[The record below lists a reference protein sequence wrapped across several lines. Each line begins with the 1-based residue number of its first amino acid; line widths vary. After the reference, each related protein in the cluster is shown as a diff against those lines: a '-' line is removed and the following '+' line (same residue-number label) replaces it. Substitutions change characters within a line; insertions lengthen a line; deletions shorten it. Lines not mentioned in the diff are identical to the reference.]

1 MLFVN
6 NLILL
11 KHKNSKQSQVIYCTI
26 LVFLVLGFSSL
37 YYLKTA
43 ISVKSQGLFQS
54 AIEKTNLT
62 IPVNGVIKSI
72 NLLDNQKTIVNDT
85 LLVIDASL
93 PEQEN
98 NIVSERVNL
107 LKKSL
112 QDLNVLI
119 NNSKSNQIAVSS
131 LKTNQYQAV
140 WQAYEQEMSNAVLQ
154 KEQALNI
161 FARYEK
167 LYKGGVLTS
176 SEYEKFKFD
185 YNQAVNTCL
194 LLNKKYNSQ
203 WQTDVNQFKEE
214 LRQLSAKTLQIGEQ
228 KKLYVLKAPVKGT
241 LQNITGLQNGTYV
254 FANQKIGEISP
265 DTKLTAYCYIK
276 PSDIGLINK
285 GQSVRFNIDAFNYN
299 QWGFVTGKV
308 VDISDDILIA
318 DNQPVFKVKCSL
330 DTDFLQLKNGYKG
343 YLKKGMTFNAR
354 FMVTERTLYQLLYD
368 KVDDWVNPNLA
379 AN

>member
-1 MLFVN
+1 MFFTN
-6 NLILL
+6 TLISL
-11 KHKNSKQSQVIYCTI
+11 KHKNNKQGQVIYTTI
-26 LVFLVLGFSSL
+26 LVFLLLGFCSL
-37 YYLKTA
+37 FYLKTN

-62 IPVNGVIKSI
+62 TPVNGVIKSI
-72 NLLDNQKTIVNDT
+72 KLLDNQKTKANDT

-98 NIVSERVNL
+98 NIISERVSL
-107 LKKSL
+107 LKSSL

-119 NNSKSNQIAVSS
+119 SHSKNNQTLVPN
-131 LKTNQYQAV
+131 LKTSQYQSA
-140 WQAYEQEMSNAVLQ
+140 WQAYDQELNNALLAKQ
-154 KEQALNI
+154 QAQNI

-185 YNQAVNTCL
+185 YDQAVNNCL
-194 LLNKKYNSQ
+194 LLSKKYNNQ
-203 WQTDVNQFKEE
+203 WQKDVNQYKEE

-285 GQSVRFNIDAFNYN
+285 GQSVRFDIDAFNYN

-308 VDISDDILIA
+308 VDISDDILMA
-318 DNQPVFKVKCSL
+318 DNQPFFKVKCSL

-354 FMVTERTLYQLLYD
+354 LMVTERTLYQLLYD

-379 AN
+379 AK

>member
-1 MLFVN
+1 MNSLTYRYSLSKTSSLIYFTFLIGII
-6 NLILL
+6 LIL
-11 KHKNSKQSQVIYCTI
+11 V
-26 LVFLVLGFSSL
+26 SL
-37 YYLKTA
+37 PYLKTTIA
-43 ISVKSQGLFQS
+43 IKSQGLFQS
-54 AIEKTNLT
+54 ALEKTNLT

-72 NLLDNQKTIVNDT
+72 KLLDNQKTVVDDT
-85 LLVIDASL
+85 LIVIDASL
-93 PEQEN
+93 PEQEK
-98 NIVSERVNL
+98 NIVSERINL
-107 LKKSL
+107 LKNSL
-112 QDLNVLI
+112 QDLRVLI
-119 NNSKSNQIAVSS
+119 NHTKSNQTFVPNLI
-131 LKTNQYQAV
+131 TNQYQAE
-140 WQAYEQEMSNAVLQ
+140 WQAYDQELNNALLAKQ
-154 KEQALNI
+154 QAQSI

-176 SEYEKFKFD
+176 AEYEKYRFD
-185 YNQAVNTCL
+185 YDQALNNCL
-194 LLNKKYNSQ
+194 LLTKKYNSQ
-203 WQTDVNQFKEE
+203 WQTDLNQYKEE

-308 VDISDDILIA
+308 LDISDDILIA

-354 FMVTERTLYQLLYD
+354 FIVTERTLYQLLYD

-379 AN
+379 AK